1 MIWMASQRLTNVLGA
16 VLLVVWCA
24 QFSYSQS
31 QNQPTEIIPVEVFHV
46 GQLPVA
52 ISGVELVGSA
62 KGYQLRFWMTNN
74 SDDKLL
80 GFRYSI
86 VGIDASNTKT
96 SVNRSEAWELKPYA
110 TKRKTFA
117 TLLTANLK
125 NQVRLVLMLE
135 QIVGAESIWE
145 VIKAKDL
152 LDAYTSGDFSKVPA
166 VLRVPNHVDVP
177 TKEVPVRYKP

>member
-1 MIWMASQRLTNVLGA
+1 MSSQRLTILLGA
-16 VLLVVWCA
+16 VLLVASCA
-24 QFSYSQS
+24 QISYSQS

-52 ISGVELVGSA
+52 LSGVELVGSE
-62 KGYQLRFWMTNN
+62 KGYRLRCWMTNN

-86 VGIDASNTKT
+86 VAIDASNTKT
-96 SVNRSEAWELKPYA
+96 SVSRSEAWELRPYA
-110 TKRKTFA
+110 TKRKTFG

-152 LDAYTSGDFSKVPA
+152 LDAYTSGDFSKEPS

-177 TKEVPVRYKP
+177 TGQVPVRFKP